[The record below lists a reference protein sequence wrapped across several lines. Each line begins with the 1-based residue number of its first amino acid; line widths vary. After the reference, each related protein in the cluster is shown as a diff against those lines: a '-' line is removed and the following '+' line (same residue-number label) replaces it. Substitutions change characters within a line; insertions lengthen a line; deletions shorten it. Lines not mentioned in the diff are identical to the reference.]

1 LFFFFSAFP
10 NASKYTIAMAGGL
23 KEVRD
28 RIASVKNTQQIT
40 KAMKMVSAAKLRR
53 AQQAI
58 QEVRPYA
65 RKLND
70 MLRNILSNLE
80 GEAGSA
86 YGVERPVNSV
96 AIVVISSDR
105 GLAGA
110 FNTNIAKE
118 AALLL
123 NKEPY
128 ASALANGQLEIIPI
142 GKKGADF
149 FRKRYP
155 RVRINREFI
164 DVTQDASFANVSR
177 VSQYLM
183 DRFTEGSLDR
193 VDVVYSYFRNAAI
206 QNPQAVQY
214 LPVQKTEAIE
224 GNTQRVD
231 YIFEPGKEE
240 LLNYLV
246 PTILQTTFHAYVLD
260 VAAGEH
266 GARMTAMDKATENA
280 DEILRSLKIKYNK
293 ARQEVITSEL
303 AEIVG
308 GAAALEG

>member
-1 LFFFFSAFP
+1 
-10 NASKYTIAMAGGL
+10 MAGGL

-65 RKLND
+65 NKLRS

-86 YGVERPVNSV
+86 FGIERPIEHAVL
-96 AIVVISSDR
+96 VVISSDR

-110 FNTNIAKE
+110 FNTNIGKAGL
-118 AALLL
+118 ALLESGPL
-123 NKEPY
+123 
-128 ASALANGQLEIIPI
+128 ATALAAGKVSILPI

-149 FRKRYP
+149 FRKRFP
-155 RVRINREFI
+155 QAPQIKQFVN
-164 DVTQDASFANVSR
+164 VTTDTSFENVAR
-177 VSQYLM
+177 VSQFLM
-183 DRFTEGSLDR
+183 DGFSDGTIDR
-193 VDVVYSYFRNAAI
+193 VDVVYSRFRNAAM
-206 QNPQAVQY
+206 QFPMAVQF
-214 LPVQKTEAIE
+214 LPVEKIDVEQGTIA
-224 GNTQRVD
+224 NRAD

-240 LLNYLV
+240 LLRYLV
-246 PTILQTTFHAYVLD
+246 PTILQTSFHSYVLD
-260 VAAGEH
+260 VSAGEH

-280 DEILRSLKIKYNK
+280 DELLRDLKISYNK

>member
-1 LFFFFSAFP
+1 
-10 NASKYTIAMAGGL
+10 MAGGL

-65 RKLND
+65 TRLNAI
-70 MLRNILSNLE
+70 LRNILATLE
-80 GEAGSA
+80 EGDGGSA
-86 YGVERPVNSV
+86 YGVARAVERAAVVV
-96 AIVVISSDR
+96 ATSDR

-110 FNTNIAKE
+110 FNTNIAKQ
-118 AALLL
+118 AAQLLDADA
-123 NKEPY
+123 Y
-128 ASALANGQLEIIPI
+128 RAARAAGQVEVIAV
-142 GKKGADF
+142 GRKGADYLA
-149 FRKRYP
+149 KRYP
-155 RVRINREFI
+155 DVRVNRDFE
-164 DVTQDASFANVSR
+164 SLGANPTFDNAAR
-177 VSQYLM
+177 LAEYLM
-183 DRFTEGSLDR
+183 DRFAAGTLDR
-193 VDVVYSYFRNAAI
+193 VDVAYSRFRNAAM
-206 QNPQAVQY
+206 QFPTVAQY
-214 LPVQKTEAIE
+214 LPVAPPEAEEQVGLGRQTE
-224 GNTQRVD
+224 
-231 YIFEPGKEE
+231 YLYEPSKEE
-240 LLNYLV
+240 LLRTLV
-246 PTILQTTFHAYVLD
+246 PTILQTTLHAYVLD

-280 DEILRSLKIKYNK
+280 DELLRDLKISYNK

>member
-1 LFFFFSAFP
+1 
-10 NASKYTIAMAGGL
+10 MAGGL

-65 RKLND
+65 TKLKSI
-70 MLRNILSNLE
+70 LGNIMANLDDDASTTFG
-80 GEAGSA
+80 GERV
-86 YGVERPVNSV
+86 VERAVL
-96 AIVVISSDR
+96 VVITSDR

-110 FNTNIAKE
+110 FNTNIGKE
-118 AALLL
+118 AAALLQR
-123 NKEPY
+123 EPY
-128 ASALANGQLEIIPI
+128 ASALASGRVSVLPI
-142 GKKGADF
+142 GKKGAEY

-155 RVRINREFI
+155 RVPQITDFVG
-164 DVTQDASFANVSR
+164 VTTDASYDNVTR

-183 DRFTEGSLDR
+183 DEYAAGAIDR
-193 VDVVYSYFRNAAI
+193 VDVVYSRFRNAAM
-206 QNPQAVQY
+206 QFPQAVQY
-214 LPVQKTEAIE
+214 LPVEPAE
-224 GNTQRVD
+224 PESPSVNRAE
-231 YIFEPGKEE
+231 YIFEPRQEE
-240 LLNYLV
+240 LLEYLV
-246 PTILQTTFHAYVLD
+246 PTILHTTFHSYVLD

-280 DEILRSLKIKYNK
+280 DELLRDLRISYNK

>member
-1 LFFFFSAFP
+1 
-10 NASKYTIAMAGGL
+10 MAGGL

-28 RIASVKNTQQIT
+28 RMKSVKNTQQIT

-58 QEVRPYA
+58 TEVRPYA
-65 RKLND
+65 SKLNE
-70 MLRNILSNLE
+70 MLRNILSNVE
-80 GEAGSA
+80 ADAGSA
-86 YGVERPVNSV
+86 YGVERPVESAV
-96 AIVVISSDR
+96 LVVVTSDR

-110 FNTNIAKE
+110 FNTNIAK
-118 AALLL
+118 AAVALL
-123 NKEPY
+123 ETAPY
-128 ASALANGQLEIIPI
+128 ATALATGRLRILPI

-149 FRKRYP
+149 FAKRYP
-155 RVRINREFI
+155 KVPQVKQFIGAINDTSFEN
-164 DVTQDASFANVSR
+164 VAAASQF
-177 VSQYLM
+177 LM
-183 DRFTEGSLDR
+183 DGFLAGEIDR
-193 VDVVYSYFRNAAI
+193 ADVVYSRFRNAAM
-206 QNPQAVQY
+206 QFPQVAQF
-214 LPVQKTEAIE
+214 LPVEKVEPE
-224 GNTQRVD
+224 GTTANRAD
-231 YIFEPGKEE
+231 YVFEPSKEE
-240 LLNYLV
+240 LLEYLV

-280 DEILRSLKIKYNK
+280 DELLRDLKISYNK

>member
-1 LFFFFSAFP
+1 
-10 NASKYTIAMAGGL
+10 MAGGL

-58 QEVRPYA
+58 TEVRPYA
-65 RKLND
+65 NKLNE
-70 MLRNILSNLE
+70 MLRNILSNLDGAE
-80 GEAGSA
+80 GGSVF
-86 YGVERPVNSV
+86 GVDRPIKQ
-96 AIVVISSDR
+96 AALVVITSDR

-110 FNTNIAKE
+110 FNNNIAKL
-118 AALLL
+118 ADARLQT
-123 NKEPY
+123 EPF
-128 ASALANGQLEIIPI
+128 ATALAQGNLTIIAI
-142 GKKGADF
+142 GKKGFEF

-155 RVRINREFI
+155 KATYVKDFQKL
-164 DVTQDASFANVSR
+164 TQDTTFDNVAQASK
-177 VSQYLM
+177 YLM
-183 DRFTEGSLDR
+183 DRYEAGSLDR
-193 VDVVYSYFRNAAI
+193 VDVIYSRFRNAAMHY
-206 QNPQAVQY
+206 PTVKQY
-214 LPVQKTEAIE
+214 LPVEKIDQEEDVTTIKA
-224 GNTQRVD
+224 D

-240 LLNYLV
+240 LLKYLV
-246 PTILQTTFHAYVLD
+246 PTILQTTFHSYVLD
-260 VAAGEH
+260 VSAGEH

-280 DEILRSLKIKYNK
+280 DELLRDLKISYNK

>member
-1 LFFFFSAFP
+1 
-10 NASKYTIAMAGGL
+10 MAGGL

-28 RIASVKNTQQIT
+28 RISSVKNTQQIT

-65 RKLND
+65 TKLRSI
-70 MLRNILSNLE
+70 LRNILSNLD

-86 YGVERPVNSV
+86 FGVQRPVNHAV
-96 AIVVISSDR
+96 LVVVTSDR

-110 FNTNIAKE
+110 FNTNIGKLGLE
-118 AALLL
+118 LL
-123 NKEPY
+123 KQEPY
-128 ASALANGQLEIIPI
+128 ATALAQGKLSILPI

-149 FRKRYP
+149 FRKRFP
-155 RVRINREFI
+155 QVPQIKQFI
-164 DVTQDASFANVSR
+164 GATANASFEGIAP

-183 DRFTEGSLDR
+183 DGWLDGSIDR
-193 VDVVYSYFRNAAI
+193 ADVIYSRFRNAAM
-206 QNPQAVQY
+206 QFPEAVQF
-214 LPVQKTEAIE
+214 LPVEKLEAESKTVSNRA
-224 GNTQRVD
+224 D
-231 YIFEPGKEE
+231 YIFEPSKEE
-240 LLNYLV
+240 LLEHLV
-246 PTILQTTFHAYVLD
+246 PTILQTTFHSYVLD

-266 GARMTAMDKATENA
+266 GARMTAMDKATDNA
-280 DEILRSLKIKYNK
+280 DDILRDLKIKYNK

>member
-1 LFFFFSAFP
+1 
-10 NASKYTIAMAGGL
+10 MAGGL

-28 RIASVKNTQQIT
+28 RISSVKNTQQIT

-65 RKLND
+65 TKLRSI
-70 MLRNILSNLE
+70 LRNILSNLD

-86 YGVERPVNSV
+86 FGVQRPVNHAV
-96 AIVVISSDR
+96 LVVVTSDR

-110 FNTNIAKE
+110 FNTNIGKLGLE
-118 AALLL
+118 LLSR
-123 NKEPY
+123 EPY
-128 ASALANGQLEIIPI
+128 ATALAQGRLSILPI

-149 FRKRYP
+149 FRKRFP
-155 RVRINREFI
+155 QVPQIRQFI
-164 DVTQDASFANVSR
+164 AVNSDASFEGIAP
-177 VSQYLM
+177 VSQFLM
-183 DRFTEGSLDR
+183 DGWMDGSIDR
-193 VDVVYSYFRNAAI
+193 ADVIYSRFRNAAM
-206 QNPQAVQY
+206 QFPEAVQF
-214 LPVQKTEAIE
+214 LPVEKLEPESGTVA
-224 GNTQRVD
+224 NRAD
-231 YIFEPGKEE
+231 YIFEPSKGA
-240 LLNYLV
+240 LLEHLV
-246 PTILQTTFHAYVLD
+246 PTILQTTFHSYVLD

-266 GARMTAMDKATENA
+266 GARMTAMDKATDNA
-280 DEILRSLKIKYNK
+280 DEILRDLKIKYNK

>member
-1 LFFFFSAFP
+1 
-10 NASKYTIAMAGGL
+10 MAGGL

-65 RKLND
+65 NKLNE
-70 MLRNILSNLE
+70 MLRNILSNLDGDE
-80 GEAGSA
+80 GGSVF
-86 YGVERPVNSV
+86 GVERPVKNAV
-96 AIVVISSDR
+96 LVIVTSDR

-110 FNTNIAKE
+110 FNNNISKL
-118 AALLL
+118 AATRI
-123 NKEPY
+123 EEGP
-128 ASALANGQLEIIPI
+128 LADAYNSGNLTIIQI
-142 GKKGADF
+142 GKKGGDF
-149 FRKRYP
+149 LVKRYP
-155 RVRINREFI
+155 KATMLRDYSTVIGDTSYE
-164 DVTQDASFANVSR
+164 NVAR
-177 VSQYLM
+177 VSKYLM
-183 DRFTEGSLDR
+183 DGFEAGTIDHVE
-193 VDVVYSYFRNAAI
+193 VAYSRFRNAAMHFPTI
-206 QNPQAVQY
+206 KQF
-214 LPVQKTEAIE
+214 LPVEKVEDE
-224 GNTQRVD
+224 GESTTKAD
-231 YIFEPGKEE
+231 YIFEPSKAE

-246 PTILQTTFHAYVLD
+246 PTILQTTFHSYVLD

-266 GARMTAMDKATENA
+266 GARMTAMDKATDNA
-280 DEILRSLKIKYNK
+280 DDILRDLKIMYNK

>member
-1 LFFFFSAFP
+1 
-10 NASKYTIAMAGGL
+10 MAGGL

-65 RKLND
+65 NKLNSI
-70 MLRNILSNLE
+70 LRNIMSNLDDD
-80 GEAGSA
+80 AGSTF
-86 YGVERPVNSV
+86 GQERPVEHAV
-96 AIVVISSDR
+96 IVIITSDR

-110 FNTNIAKE
+110 FNTNIGKE
-118 AALLL
+118 AAALLQT
-123 NKEPY
+123 EPY
-128 ASALANGQLEIIPI
+128 ATAYAAGKVSILPI
-142 GKKGADF
+142 GKKGGEF

-155 RVRINREFI
+155 RIRQITDF
-164 DVTQDASFANVSR
+164 VTVSQDASYDNVTR
-177 VSQYLM
+177 VSDYLM
-183 DRFTEGSLDR
+183 ENFAAGAIDR
-193 VDVVYSYFRNAAI
+193 VDVVYSRFRNAAM
-206 QNPQAVQY
+206 QFPQTNQY
-214 LPVQKTEAIE
+214 LPVEKVEPE
-224 GNTQRVD
+224 GNTLNRAE
-231 YIFEPGKEE
+231 YIFEPKQEE
-240 LLNYLV
+240 LLEHLV
-246 PTILQTTFHAYVLD
+246 PTILHTTLHSYVLD

-280 DEILRSLKIKYNK
+280 DELLKNLRISYNK